1 MYDNLPS
8 GIKEFGIATDYVHD
22 NIYIIGGKV
31 GNSVIDLIYILDTI
45 DNKIYK
51 SSQRLNVARC
61 NPKITILNNYIYIIG
76 GETSRG
82 VVSNI
87 EVIEIVD
94 KYNINSPKIIN

>member
-1 MYDNLPS
+1 MSDNLPS

-31 GNSVIDLIYILDTI
+31 GNSVIDLIYIFDTI
-45 DNKIYK
+45 DRKIYK
-51 SSQRLNVARC
+51 SDQRLNVARC
-61 NPKITILNNYIYIIG
+61 NAKITILNNKIYVIG

-87 EVIEIVD
+87 EMVEIID
-94 KYNINSPKIIN
+94 KYNINSPKIID